1 MTPDALAGRG
11 NILMWLGKTDAAIES
26 LELALR
32 IDPELNDFDRFALTL
47 AYYLK
52 GRYTDAIEQA
62 ELNLR
67 KNPAPD
73 SMRPSLAAAYAQI
86 GRNADAA
93 RVSEKVLRTDP
104 MFDAATYGNKFLNP
118 KDLAALRD
126 GLRKA
131 GLLVEAR

>member
-11 NILMWLGKTDAAIES
+11 NVLMWLGKTDAAIES

-52 GRYTDAIEQA
+52 QRYNETIEQA

-67 KNPAPD
+67 KNP
-73 SMRPSLAAAYAQI
+73 
-86 GRNADAA
+86 GRA
-93 RVSEKVLRTDP
+93 
-104 MFDAATYGNKFLNP
+104 FQ
-118 KDLAALRD
+118 
-126 GLRKA
+126 
-131 GLLVEAR
+131 